1 MNDAPFDDDD
11 FTDPAYIAAIEGDAT
26 LGPKTEIQIQAG
38 ALPAMATL
46 GENSLITAGF
56 PVFQRGNVLVRPVRQ
71 YVAAS
76 RGRPTIAA
84 GLQQI
89 AKHAMIDLL
98 AQSADWCVW
107 NIRKKSLTPAN
118 PPDTVASIILSRA
131 GQWKV
136 PIVAGVTT
144 TPTLRPDGSVL
155 IDHGYDEQTR
165 LFHVKDP
172 DLHLLPTPLT
182 RDNAIVALNLL
193 LDLLTEFPFVSPVDR
208 AVALSGII
216 TPVVRGGLA
225 VVPLHA
231 FRATTAGTGK
241 SYLADLA
248 SAIATGRPCPV
259 IAVGHTEEETE
270 KRLTGLLLAGFPV
283 ISIDNVNGELGG
295 DLLCQAIERQ
305 LLRVRPLGKSE
316 ITEIESRAT
325 MFATGNS
332 LRVRGDMT
340 RRTLVCDLDAN
351 MERPETRQFK
361 DNPLEKV
368 LANRGLYV
376 TACLTIIRCYMNA
389 GCPGK
394 LQPVASFNDWSD
406 LVRSSLVWL
415 GQADPAASMEVAR
428 QDDPEL
434 ATLREILGLWET
446 YIGIQN
452 RMPVRSVVQ
461 IAERRSTD
469 DYGHQGDLAAP
480 DFLEAIMRIAG
491 ERGNVNTTRFGNW
504 LRKSEGRIVG
514 GLKIKRD
521 TVKAD
526 GGVTGWVLHKAS

>member
-1 MNDAPFDDDD
+1 MNDAPFDEGD
-11 FTDPAYIAAIEGDAT
+11 FTDPAYIAAIEQEAA
-26 LGPKTEIQIQAG
+26 LGPKVEIQIQAG
-38 ALPAMATL
+38 ELPAMATL
-46 GENSLITAGF
+46 GESALLSSSF
-56 PVFQRGNVLVRPVRQ
+56 PVFQRGNSLVRPVKQ

-89 AKHAMIDLL
+89 VKHSMIDML
-98 AQSADWCVW
+98 AQAAEWQVW
-107 NIRKKSLTPAN
+107 NIRKKAYIPAN
-118 PPDTVASIILSRA
+118 PPESVANIILSRS
-131 GQWKV
+131 GQWRV

-155 IDHGYDEQTR
+155 INHGYDEQTR

-172 DLHLLPTPLT
+172 NLKLTPVELT
-182 RDNAIVALNLL
+182 RNNALAALNLL
-193 LDLLTEFPFVSPVDR
+193 LDLLNEFPFVSPIDR

-216 TPVVRGGLA
+216 TPVVRGALN
-225 VVPLHA
+225 VVPMHA

-241 SYLADLA
+241 SYLADIA

-340 RRTLVCDLDAN
+340 RRTLICDLDAN
-351 MERPETRQFK
+351 MERPETRTFSA
-361 DNPLEKV
+361 NPLEKV
-368 LANRGLYV
+368 LANRGAYV
-376 TACLTIIRCYMNA
+376 TACLTIIRAYMNT
-389 GCPGK
+389 GLPSK
-394 LQPVASFNDWSD
+394 LQPIASFSDWSD

-415 GQADPAASMEVAR
+415 GQADPAISMETAR
-428 QDDPEL
+428 EDDPEL
-434 ATLREILGLWET
+434 TQLRETLGLWDK
-446 YIGIQN
+446 YIGPDT
-452 RMPVRSVVQ
+452 RMPVRSVIQ
-461 IAERRSTD
+461 IAERKLPD
-469 DYGHQGDLAAP
+469 DYGHQTSDLAAP
-480 DFLEAIMRIAG
+480 DFLESIMRIAG
-491 ERGNVNTTRFGNW
+491 ERGAVNQIRFANW
-504 LRKSEGRIVG
+504 LRKNEGRIVS
-514 GLKIKRD
+514 GLKFKRD
-521 TVKAD
+521 GMMD
-526 GGVTGWVLHKAS
+526 GKVVGWVLRKG